1 MPLSEEQRQKL
12 KELELKRGGVAFA
25 REKTSVTPVPT
36 VIISLG
42 GLGAKT
48 LNMLKGKFSRQIGS
62 SNHVYFR
69 MVDTDEKEFAQVRKL
84 RTDGSRNPNG
94 ELETEETISL
104 YDPAITNILQSA
116 NMPPYIR
123 SWLNPQLTGR
133 VIQSN
138 GAQQTRQIGRAMLV
152 NSISYNNIRANLTTV
167 INAAIAQANR
177 NGTNVDVLILAGVS
191 GGTGSGTIIDFPYMV
206 HDIFAA
212 AGCTNYRIA
221 GYIYTP
227 DVQFT
232 VPEIA
237 TNQMIINNLKNNGY
251 SALKEI
257 DYFMNIEE
265 TNSVYDLPT
274 ANRHVISG
282 RNIFDSCTLISGY
295 NQNGGTNQ
303 PNVTLGRLTDHLMDM
318 LTDIQITR
326 NGVATQ
332 MSSSILNNQNAM
344 LTAWLADHESRRLYH
359 RYASYKYQVLGYN
372 SIIIPR
378 EEILAYCVNKIYE
391 AVLEEF
397 QNFKLLN
404 KEVMNAV
411 YKMTNITTPDI
422 FLNHAMQIDKNAQI
436 TREIALDGY
445 TRRMIRDD
453 NNVAYTDACQD
464 ANTIA
469 QRINAN
475 YQSRLERD
483 LFEGLKSQIDQIFK
497 KYGPYVAMKA
507 IEHRKNEEGVGDP
520 KEPFSGIVELLE
532 RMSNYFLRQANIA
545 GMSYQQGG
553 REQILQR
560 ATEACRG
567 LIPDQNNIKQYVS
580 FCCAQAVTDR
590 IDPVLFQTLSAAL
603 NNVAVKMN
611 DYNTEL
617 FEVYTAILTEVQNTL
632 NRDGQYF
639 TKGVRT
645 DEGTRQTFA
654 IDIIKSGAT
663 QTDQLQSYLN
673 DFISH
678 VSVNQLAQ
686 KFIEKMRDN
695 KKKWLAQ
702 NTRDGFDAVSEVR
715 ELMDECL
722 IQNNMQTDIIEKFIV
737 AAYND
742 RNLTATEIENAWSDN
757 KPGGMKMQ
765 ALTSA
770 SNAIYQE
777 LTSGAQLM
785 ANSSEITADGYP
797 KNYYISILK
806 DTPQLTNILNQR
818 IQTVNGTEA
827 AISDSRDRF
836 IITQQYTAL
845 PMYILHGMDKYNE
858 QYVQHPSVGRH
869 MDENQQDWTRFQ
881 NPYTIDQVALDLER
895 DGRAEQEIENYRD
908 YQILLDVQKKTLD
921 GLNKYKFIELR
932 RVNAG
937 GTPDLFLNEVTVT
950 PQDMAGF
957 EEHLYQAAMENAD
970 LDVQA
975 FMRANGF
982 IINPVQVAKGQ
993 MDIDFS
999 IQSFENLNDPE
1010 GNYQR
1015 VPVPIP
1021 DIYKWL
1027 RKSTKYMDI
1036 LDKDTKIFEELYQVL
1051 QQVEK
1056 DRAEEQRRLEEEQ
1069 RQKRKYRY
1077 TVETLAFALRTGLV
1091 SQDDQNPN
1099 IWNYEDAGNPV
1110 SVNFAVFRG
1119 FDKKYYLYHVWT
1131 SLYEL
1136 SDASLKDMHDRA
1148 EGIILKNEE
1157 KDISSIRDHVRNTI
1171 EALQANNNRI
1181 NTEAEEQAV
1190 TEHYTLTDQTNLPVN
1205 PYQVL
1210 KRFYSL
1216 LNANM
1221 A

>member
-1 MPLSEEQRQKL
+1 
-12 KELELKRGGVAFA
+12 
-25 REKTSVTPVPT
+25 
-36 VIISLG
+36 
-42 GLGAKT
+42 
-48 LNMLKGKFSRQIGS
+48 MLKGKFSRQIGS

-69 MVDTDEKEFAQVRKL
+69 MIDTDNQEFAQVRKL
-84 RTDGSRNPNG
+84 REDGSPNPNG

-104 YDPAITNILQSA
+104 YDPAIAGILGMA
-116 NMPPYIR
+116 TIPPYIR
-123 SWLNPQLTGR
+123 SWLNPQLIGR
-133 VIQSN
+133 VIQGS

-152 NSISYNNIRANLTTV
+152 NSISYNNVRTRLTMV
-167 INAAIAQANR
+167 INAAIAQANQ

-191 GGTGSGTIIDFPYMV
+191 GGTGSGTIIDLPYMV
-206 HDIFAA
+206 HDIFAT

-232 VPEIA
+232 VPAIA
-237 TNQMIINNLKNNGY
+237 ANQMIINNLKNNGY

-274 ANRHVISG
+274 ANGHVISG
-282 RNIFDSCTLISGY
+282 KNIFDSCTLISGY
-295 NQNGGTNQ
+295 NQNGGMNQ

-318 LTDIQITR
+318 LTDIQITQ
-326 NGVATQ
+326 NGVAVQ

-344 LTAWLADHESRRLYH
+344 LSAWLADHGSRRHYH

-391 AVLEEF
+391 AVLREF
-397 QNFKLLN
+397 QNFQLLDRA
-404 KEVMNAV
+404 VMRSVYTATNLVNSDDFIIYALGVNQNAP
-411 YKMTNITTPDI
+411 IHRRI
-422 FLNHAMQIDKNAQI
+422 G
-436 TREIALDGY
+436 LDARY
-445 TRRMIRDD
+445 TRGVIQ
-453 NNVAYTDACQD
+453 NNNSVAYEDACQEAD
-464 ANTIA
+464 AIA
-469 QRINAN
+469 QRINAD
-475 YQSRLERD
+475 YQGRLERD
-483 LFEGLKSQIDQIFK
+483 LYQRLKDQVDQIFK
-497 KYGPYVAMKA
+497 AYGPYVAMKA
-507 IEHRKNEEGVGDP
+507 IEHQRTEEGVGKRD
-520 KEPFSGIVELLE
+520 EPFSGIVELLN
-532 RMSNYFLRQANIA
+532 RRSNYFLEQANVA
-545 GMSYQQGG
+545 GRNYEQDG
-553 REQILQR
+553 REQILQ
-560 ATEACRG
+560 AAQEACRG
-567 LIPDQNNIKQYVS
+567 LLPNRDAINQYVS
-580 FCCAQAVTDR
+580 LCCTQAVTDR
-590 IDPVLFQTLSAAL
+590 IDPVLFRTLSAAL
-603 NNVAVKMN
+603 HNVAVRMN

-639 TKGVRT
+639 TRGVRT

-654 IDIIKSGAT
+654 VDIIKNGAT
-663 QTDQLQSYLN
+663 QTDQLQSYLD

-686 KFIEKMRDN
+686 NFIGKMRDN
-695 KKKWLAQ
+695 KNRWLAQ

-715 ELMDECL
+715 ELMDGCL

-742 RNLTATEIENAWSDN
+742 RNLTADAVNKAWNDN
-757 KPGGMKMQ
+757 TPGGMKMQ

-770 SNAIYQE
+770 SNAIYRE

-785 ANSSEITADGYP
+785 ANSPLIEADEYP
-797 KNYYISILK
+797 ENYYISILN
-806 DTPQLTNILNQR
+806 DTPQLKIILSNR
-818 IQTVNGTEA
+818 IQQQEGAEA
-827 AISDSRDRF
+827 AISDSRNRF
-836 IITQQYTAL
+836 IVTQQYTAL
-845 PMYILHGMDKYNE
+845 PMYILHEMDEYNE

-881 NPYTIDQVALDLER
+881 NPYTIDQVALDLEQK
-895 DGRAEQEIENYRD
+895 GRAAQEIENYRD

-921 GLNKYKFIELR
+921 GLNKYKFVELR
-932 RVNAG
+932 MVNAG

-957 EEHLYQAAMENAD
+957 KEHLYQAAMENAD

-999 IQSFENLNDPE
+999 IQSFKNLNDPA

-1036 LDKDTKIFEELYQVL
+1036 LDKDTEIFGELYQVL

-1110 SVNFAVFRG
+1110 SVNFAVSPA
-1119 FDKKYYLYHVWT
+1119 FDREYCLYHVFA

-1136 SDASLKDMHDRA
+1136 SDESLENMHDRA
-1148 EGIILKNEE
+1148 RDLILNNEE
-1157 KDISSIRDHVRNTI
+1157 RKILSVRDHVQNTI
-1171 EALQANNNRI
+1171 EALQANRNRI
-1181 NTEAEEQAV
+1181 NTEAEDQAV
-1190 TEHYTLTDQTNLPVN
+1190 TEHYTLTDQTDSPVN

-1210 KRFYSL
+1210 RRFYSL